1 MRCNSPLVRG
11 SANADLNTAMTPMID
26 VVFLLLVFFVWT
38 ASFQTIEYVLDSQV
52 TAAQGT
58 KAAEPPQSL
67 PPTDFNEDI
76 VVRIESEGGSLIWSV
91 NQRSAQSLEDVRNR
105 LNGLAAVDASAKV
118 ILHPDPT
125 VALEFVIGA
134 FDAAQLAGFR
144 QVAFAVNAQ

>member
-1 MRCNSPLVRG
+1 MRCNSPLVSG

-58 KAAEPPQSL
+58 DSTDPPEST

-76 VVRIESEGGSLIWSV
+76 VVRIESEDGSLVWTV

-105 LNGLAAVDASAKV
+105 LNRLAEVDASAKV
-118 ILHPDPT
+118 ILHPDPA

-134 FDAAQLAGFR
+134 YDAAQLAGFK
-144 QVAFAVNAQ
+144 QVAFAVNN

>member
-52 TAAQGT
+52 TAAQGN
-58 KAAEPPQSL
+58 AAEISEPL
-67 PPTDFNEDI
+67 PATDFDEDI
-76 VVRIESEGGSLIWSV
+76 VVRIESEGGHLIWSV
-91 NQRSAQSLEDVRNR
+91 NQRSAESLEDVKGR
-105 LNGLAAVDASAKV
+105 LKSLADVDASATV

-134 FDAAQLAGFR
+134 FDAAQLAGFT
-144 QVAFAVNAQ
+144 QVSFAVNAE

>member
-52 TAAQGT
+52 
-58 KAAEPPQSL
+58 AAEKGTTDSNDVQPL
-67 PPTDFNEDI
+67 PPSDFEDI
-76 VVRIESEGGSLIWSV
+76 LVRIESDNGKLIWSV
-91 NQRSAQSLEDVRNR
+91 DRRAAKSLADVEDRLNR
-105 LNGLAAVDASAKV
+105 LADVDVSAKV
-118 ILHPDPT
+118 ILHPDPA
-125 VALEFVIGA
+125 VPLEFVIGA
-134 FDAAQLAGFR
+134 FDAAQLAGFK